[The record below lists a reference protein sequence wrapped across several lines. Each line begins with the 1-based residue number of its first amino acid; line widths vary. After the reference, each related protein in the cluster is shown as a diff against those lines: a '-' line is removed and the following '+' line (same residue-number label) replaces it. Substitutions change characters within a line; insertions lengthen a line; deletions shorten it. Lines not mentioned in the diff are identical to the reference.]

1 MLISELF
8 PWLKNKDKKITTFI
22 NDKKNDELI
31 QELKIEGITDEK
43 ILLAIKKIPRELF
56 VEQYLI
62 HEAYK
67 NSALPTDC
75 GQTISQPYVV
85 AYMISC
91 LNLKKTDKILE
102 IGTGTGYQTA
112 ILSHLCKEVFTIER
126 FNVLLNK
133 AKKNIAK
140 LNIKNVNYKLG
151 NGIKGWEQE
160 ILFDAIIISA
170 TSDNIPLKLL
180 ESLKSNGRL
189 IIPKKY
195 HTQNQKLLL
204 VKKKDEKHFDQEE
217 LLNVKFVPLLN
228 KDSIK

>member
-1 MLISELF
+1 MIFSRLF
-8 PWLKNKDKKITTFI
+8 SWLENKKKFNYLKNQ
-22 NDKKNDELI
+22 KNNELI
-31 QELKIEGITDEK
+31 FELKVEGITNEK
-43 ILLAIKKIPRELF
+43 ILSAIKKVPRELF
-56 VEQYLI
+56 VEQHLI
-62 HEAYK
+62 KEAYQ
-67 NSALPTDC
+67 NNALPTDC
-75 GQTISQPYVV
+75 GQTVSQPYVV
-85 AYMISC
+85 AYMISF
-91 LNLKKTDKILE
+91 LNLKNTDKILE
-102 IGTGTGYQTA
+102 IGTGTGWQTA

>member
-1 MLISELF
+1 ML
-8 PWLKNKDKKITTFI
+8 D
-22 NDKKNDELI
+22 
-31 QELKIEGITDEK
+31 
-43 ILLAIKKIPRELF
+43 
-56 VEQYLI
+56 
-62 HEAYK
+62 
-67 NSALPTDC
+67 
-75 GQTISQPYVV
+75 
-85 AYMISC
+85 
-91 LNLKKTDKILE
+91 
-102 IGTGTGYQTA
+102 
-112 ILSHLCKEVFTIER
+112 
-126 FNVLLNK
+126 K
-133 AKKNIAK
+133 AKKNIAQ